1 MDFGASTAGFE
12 ARLCHII
19 FYLFGIECCYSTK
32 ILATATHPTLLWAP
46 IFHQQED
53 EDWTVSLSSMQGV
66 FAESSLRKQAWRN
79 PKEGRVGCLHQDIF
93 TRKVTDIAFTS
104 NFCNNYSHPASPASM
119 YLTSPR
125 PRPTLPRP
133 ILPHVPYLMSSSPL
147 SRVPKSQVPSPHT
160 LVPMPPSPCTRPT
173 FIHSLLFL
181 TRESVSR
188 YKQPLRLCMRNKILR
203 SANVEINKGDLPLM
217 YSWGFWLEFI
227 NLVGFFL
234 AGIVWRPVT
243 ALAIMKRVTG
253 VKQ

>member
-1 MDFGASTAGFE
+1 MQLNF
-12 ARLCHII
+12 
-19 FYLFGIECCYSTK
+19 FYLFGIECCYSTR

-133 ILPHVPYLMSSSPL
+133 ILTHVPYLMSSSPL
-147 SRVPKSQVPSPHT
+147 SRVPKSQVPSPYT
-160 LVPMPPSPCTRPT
+160 LVQMHPSPCPRPT

-181 TRESVSR
+181 IRESVSR
-188 YKQPLRLCMRNKILR
+188 CKQPLILCMRNKILR
-203 SANVEINKGDLPLM
+203 SANVKINKGDLPVM
-217 YSWGFWLEFI
+217 YSWVFWLEFI
-227 NLVGFFL
+227 DIIGVFFGRYCL
-234 AGIVWRPVT
+234 TPVT

-253 VKQ
+253 VKH